1 MRIGVI
7 GAGAVGGTIAALLD
21 RAGHV
26 VEVTARGERVSVIA
40 ATGITLSGGWGDH
53 LARVGVGE
61 TLGDGLQLVFL
72 TTKAADA
79 AAALEANAHALEGV
93 PVVVVQ
99 NGLTGLAT
107 AAESAPRSPLIG
119 ALAMFAASHLEPGK
133 VTVTTANSIY
143 VGGDD
148 ATAVELAAS
157 TLRDVVPTFVTNDFR
172 GAQWSKIIVNQVNAL
187 PAITGLSVQETISH
201 RGLRIVLT
209 RSIREAVR
217 VGKAS
222 GVRFAR
228 MSALSHP
235 LLSVFAVLPLWL
247 GQLLPLVMKWR
258 FGPVPNPGSTLQSI
272 RRGQK
277 TEIDYMHGAVVD
289 AAAEVGMEAPVNATL
304 TRLVHAVENTA
315 PAGPP
320 EFFTPD
326 AVVAEVAAANSSVER
341 KNPLVE

>member
-7 GAGAVGGTIAALLD
+7 GVGAVGGTIAALLD

-26 VEVTARGERVSVIA
+26 VEVTARGASVGVIA
-40 ATGITLSGGWGDH
+40 NNGITLSGGWGDH
-53 LARVGVGE
+53 VARVKVTE
-61 TLGDGLQLVFL
+61 TLDYGLQLVFL

-99 NGLTGLAT
+99 NGLTGMDT
-107 AAESAPRSPLIG
+107 AADAAPRSPLVG

-148 ATAVELAAS
+148 APSVRLAAEV
-157 TLRDVVPTFVTNDFR
+157 LAEVIPTFTVRDFY
-172 GAQWSKIIVNQVNAL
+172 GAQWTKIIINQINAL
-187 PAITGLSVQETISH
+187 PAITGLSAQATIAH
-201 RGLRIVLT
+201 LGLRFVLT
-209 RSIREAVR
+209 RSIREAVL
-217 VGKAS
+217 VALEN
-222 GVRFAR
+222 GVRFEK
-228 MSALSHP
+228 MQTLTHAL
-235 LLSVFAVLPLWL
+235 LRVFAAAPLWV

-258 FGPVPNPGSTLQSI
+258 LGPTPNPGSTLQSI

-277 TEIDYMHGAVVD
+277 TEIDYLHGAVAE
-289 AAAEVGMEAPVNATL
+289 AAAQVGMAAPVNATL
-304 TRLVHAVENTA
+304 TRLVHAVEDSA
-315 PAGPP
+315 LAGKT

-326 AVVAEVAAANSSVER
+326 AVVADVAAAVAAG
-341 KNPLVE
+341 